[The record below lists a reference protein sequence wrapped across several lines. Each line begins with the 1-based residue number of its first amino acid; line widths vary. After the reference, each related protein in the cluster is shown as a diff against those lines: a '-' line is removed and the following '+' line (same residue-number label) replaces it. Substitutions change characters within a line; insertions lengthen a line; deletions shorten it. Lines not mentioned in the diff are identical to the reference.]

1 MSNKR
6 VKYLDVTV
14 MKTRLQGLLI
24 ATSIQAA
31 TFATL
36 GAKIGD
42 TTVGRTVVSIGDF
55 NITVFQLIIV
65 AGLAYLIPVLLL
77 DILHYMLL
85 IRAADHTKYIET
97 NSFNGNLS
105 ITTTL
110 TSRHLTNLHT
120 VGAYLI

>member
-1 MSNKR
+1 
-6 VKYLDVTV
+6 
-14 MKTRLQGLLI
+14 MKTRLQGLPI

-31 TFATL
+31 AFTTL

-42 TTVGRTVVSIGDF
+42 TTVGQTIVSIGDF
-55 NITVFQLIIV
+55 NIAVFQLIII

-85 IRAADHTKYIET
+85 IKAADHTKHIET

-105 ITTTL
+105 ITSTL
-110 TSRHLTNLHT
+110 TSRRLTNLHT
-120 VGAYLI
+120 VGAI